1 MVPTPQL
8 QWARRSTLSAQPT
21 HSLEKRHTT
30 TSAVVHRPRRLKD
43 PHFCPVPAALLSMPC
58 RRPAPQAYFSK
69 WPESGEVDLKKEFA
83 NLVAKTAARTLLGRE
98 IREQLF
104 DQVSS
109 FHALPVG
116 ATLLRRLLHAVMGMG
131 RSDVELSC
139 LCWLHWCMLAFCE
152 AGAHHSIG
160 YVWMSWHLHSSST
173 LPLCCLSFMWC
184 CMHPTLNPL
193 VRVAAG

>member
-1 MVPTPQL
+1 
-8 QWARRSTLSAQPT
+8 
-21 HSLEKRHTT
+21 
-30 TSAVVHRPRRLKD
+30 
-43 PHFCPVPAALLSMPC
+43 MPC

-116 ATLLRRLLHAVMGMG
+116 VTLLRRLLHAVMGMG
-131 RSDVELSC
+131 RSDVELS
-139 LCWLHWCMLAFCE
+139 LSLLAALVLAF
-152 AGAHHSIG
+152 AKPVHITA
-160 YVWMSWHLHSSST
+160 
-173 LPLCCLSFMWC
+173 
-184 CMHPTLNPL
+184 
-193 VRVAAG
+193 